1 MFHCLRIIVLFCDLY
16 LCPLSRQHPIFQ
28 ILRGTAGYNE
38 QGMLL
43 LPPRPA
49 GEKLPEEIVRAYE
62 PDPVS
67 NPTLEADE
75 SHVDPPEPDPANDR
89 DSQGVP
95 S

>member
-1 MFHCLRIIVLFCDLY
+1 MLLL
-16 LCPLSRQHPIFQ
+16 PRQHPIFQ

-62 PDPVS
+62 PDPASV
-67 NPTLEADE
+67 PTLEADE

>member
-1 MFHCLRIIVLFCDLY
+1 
-16 LCPLSRQHPIFQ
+16 
-28 ILRGTAGYNE
+28 
-38 QGMLL
+38 MLL